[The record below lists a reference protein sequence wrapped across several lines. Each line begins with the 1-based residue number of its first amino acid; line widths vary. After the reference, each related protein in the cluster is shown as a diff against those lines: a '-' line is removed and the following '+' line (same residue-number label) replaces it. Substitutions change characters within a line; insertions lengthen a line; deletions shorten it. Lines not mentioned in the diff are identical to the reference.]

1 MKKCVVSLFQVASVD
16 PAVFNENQTQ
26 ETINLVELRLCYA
39 EEAGA
44 EGMNSKAAA
53 SRNSFLV
60 SRVIFS
66 LDFYIS
72 DNNVTFCLFI
82 RVFLLY

>member
-1 MKKCVVSLFQVASVD
+1 MD

-44 EGMNSKAAA
+44 EGMNCKAAE
-53 SRNSFLV
+53 SRNSFFV

-66 LDFYIS
+66 LDFDIS
-72 DNNVTFCLFI
+72 DNITFSLLI
-82 RVFLLY
+82 RVFLLYQEEGEFST

>member
-1 MKKCVVSLFQVASVD
+1 MDL
-16 PAVFNENQTQ
+16 AVFNENQTQ
-26 ETINLVELRLCYA
+26 ETINIVELRLCYA

-44 EGMNSKAAA
+44 ERMKCKAAA

-66 LDFYIS
+66 LDFDIS
-72 DNNVTFCLFI
+72 DNNITFYLLT
-82 RVFLLY
+82 RVFLLN